1 MMNNSSCS
9 IRESIKEYCAN
20 IGLDSMLVQG
30 AGGNVSWKDENTLWI
45 KASGEWLADAKKK
58 DIFLPINL
66 KHLKDAIELSEFDV
80 TPKALSKTELRP
92 SIETLFHAV
101 MPHRVVLHLHPI
113 IPLSYLVRKDCF
125 LIIKKKL
132 NPSFQWDLIDY
143 KKPGNLLAEEISK
156 KMIQNPKTDILFL
169 QNHGIIIGG
178 EDINE
183 IDKTFKGIISDLN
196 EDNGLEFSL
205 DKKVNNLLLN
215 DSIELISVD
224 IPGIHNL
231 VFDKC
236 LYDYL
241 KENWALYP
249 DHVVFLGNRAHYY
262 DSLEILIKD
271 LDFLPELIFIKNRGV
286 FTKSKMSLAKL
297 VQLKCYYD
305 VITRQNDKVE
315 FNLLSD
321 HDIMDL
327 LDWDA
332 EHYRQKIA
340 KK

>member
-80 TPKALSKTELRP
+80 TPKALSQTALRP

-196 EDNGLEFSL
+196 EDSGLEFSL

-271 LDFLPELIFIKNRGV
+271 LDFLPELIFIKNKGV

-315 FNLLSD
+315 FNLLSN

>member
-113 IPLSYLVRKDCF
+113 TPLSYLVRKDCF

>member
-156 KMIQNPKTDILFL
+156 KIAKI
-169 QNHGIIIGG
+169 
-178 EDINE
+178 
-183 IDKTFKGIISDLN
+183 
-196 EDNGLEFSL
+196 
-205 DKKVNNLLLN
+205 
-215 DSIELISVD
+215 
-224 IPGIHNL
+224 
-231 VFDKC
+231 
-236 LYDYL
+236 
-241 KENWALYP
+241 
-249 DHVVFLGNRAHYY
+249 R
-262 DSLEILIKD
+262 
-271 LDFLPELIFIKNRGV
+271 FLPRI
-286 FTKSKMSLAKL
+286 
-297 VQLKCYYD
+297 
-305 VITRQNDKVE
+305 
-315 FNLLSD
+315 
-321 HDIMDL
+321 
-327 LDWDA
+327 
-332 EHYRQKIA
+332 
-340 KK
+340 

>member
-66 KHLKDAIELSEFDV
+66 KHLNDAIELSEFDV
-80 TPKALSKTELRP
+80 TPKALSQTALRP

-196 EDNGLEFSL
+196 EDSGLEFSL

-215 DSIELISVD
+215 NSIELISVD

-236 LYDYL
+236 LYNYL

-271 LDFLPELIFIKNRGV
+271 LDFLPELIFIKNKGV

-315 FNLLSD
+315 FNLLSN

>member
-271 LDFLPELIFIKNRGV
+271 LDFLPELIFIKNISSN
-286 FTKSKMSLAKL
+286 FIIS
-297 VQLKCYYD
+297 
-305 VITRQNDKVE
+305 ITVNNQII
-315 FNLLSD
+315 FFF
-321 HDIMDL
+321 
-327 LDWDA
+327 
-332 EHYRQKIA
+332 Y
-340 KK
+340 

>member
-315 FNLLSD
+315 FNLLSN

>member
-1 MMNNSSCS
+1 
-9 IRESIKEYCAN
+9 
-20 IGLDSMLVQG
+20 
-30 AGGNVSWKDENTLWI
+30 
-45 KASGEWLADAKKK
+45 
-58 DIFLPINL
+58 
-66 KHLKDAIELSEFDV
+66 
-80 TPKALSKTELRP
+80 
-92 SIETLFHAV
+92 
-101 MPHRVVLHLHPI
+101 
-113 IPLSYLVRKDCF
+113 
-125 LIIKKKL
+125 
-132 NPSFQWDLIDY
+132 
-143 KKPGNLLAEEISK
+143 
-156 KMIQNPKTDILFL
+156 MIQNPKTDILFL